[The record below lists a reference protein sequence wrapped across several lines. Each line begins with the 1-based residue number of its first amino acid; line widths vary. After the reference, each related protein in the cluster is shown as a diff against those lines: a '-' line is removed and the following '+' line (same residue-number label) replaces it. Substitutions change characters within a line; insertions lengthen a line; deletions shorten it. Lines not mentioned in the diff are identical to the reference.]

1 MTVMALA
8 KNVHCSRTTAQN
20 PFYLSFLTQGSQFNA
35 SGVDPQSRQERIKE
49 WAGHLLLLLLTAGA
63 MWFTVTEGW
72 IQLLAIMRAMGV
84 GG

>member
-8 KNVHCSRTTAQN
+8 KNVHCPRTAAQN
-20 PFYLSFLTQGSQFNA
+20 PFYLSFLTEGSQYKSPN
-35 SGVDPQSRQERIKE
+35 VDPQSRQERIKE

-72 IQLLAIMRAMGV
+72 IQLLAIMRAMGA